1 MDRNEGRKNMA
12 SLAAETGGTL
22 FEVSKK
28 LTLDQIFSKIQE
40 ELRSQYSLGYTPP
53 ADAREGYRRIEITTN
68 KKGLIVQAREG
79 YYGAEE

>member
-1 MDRNEGRKNMA
+1 ME
-12 SLAAETGGTL
+12 SLAVETGGTL

-28 LTLDQIFSKIQE
+28 LTLDEIFSKIQE
-40 ELRSQYSLGYTPP
+40 ELRSQYSLGYTPQ
-53 ADAREGYRRIEITTN
+53 ADARDGYRHIQITTK